1 MADSVASA
9 YDGVADVYASLF
21 LRDLADDADAQPWF
35 AAFVDLVDSD
45 MGPVIDVGCGPG
57 HGVAAL
63 VEAGVRAFGIDL
75 SAGQLEQARAAFPD
89 GDYRLGDLACLE
101 TADGSL
107 AGIFSR
113 YSIIHVPP
121 DELPAV
127 FSEWAR
133 ALAPGAPALV
143 SFFAAATPAAHGS
156 PFDHKVTT
164 AHALSPKRVGDL
176 LVDAGFVEVRT
187 GTAPPAAGGRPLDR
201 GSVLA
206 RRSR

>member
-1 MADSVASA
+1 MTDPVAAA
-9 YDGVADVYASLF
+9 YDGVAEVYASLF

-35 AAFVDLVDSD
+35 EAFVELVDPD
-45 MGPVIDVGCGPG
+45 AGPVVDVGCGPG

-63 VEAGVRAFGIDL
+63 AEAGVRAFGIDL

-89 GDYRLGDLACLE
+89 GDYRIGDLAGLDA
-101 TADGSL
+101 ADGSL

-113 YSIIHVPP
+113 CSIIHVPP
-121 DELPAV
+121 DELSAV
-127 FSEWAR
+127 FAEWAR

-143 SFFAAATPAAHGS
+143 SFFATATAAAHGS

-164 AHALSPKRVGDL
+164 AYAWSPERVADL
-176 LVDAGFVEVRT
+176 LAEAGFVDVRC
-187 GTAPPAAGGRPLDR
+187 GAAPPAAGGRPFDK

-206 RRSR
+206 RRSS